1 MQSSSLRKSL
11 MEMPFHL
18 KTLPSEALDILRFF
32 AEHSENVAQTSAMI
46 DGTGLN
52 ERRFGVALR
61 RLVTKGYLIMDGY
74 QTYRLSD
81 NGRRAVDD
89 LAAYDEAAPEAAQA
103 EDESRIITRRLV
115 MVMPRTLL
123 SGQPTNV
130 YVGFD
135 EPEDTEYIEEPINLL
150 LRMQVVNS
158 AEDINPNK
166 DSAMLLD
173 NKAARQVF
181 EIVAGAYTKV
191 RLRCFV
197 YQIENEEDAPT
208 MEGGMYVDLN
218 VSAAPETIDRSLTAY
233 GVDVQFM
240 VRA

>member
-1 MQSSSLRKSL
+1 

-32 AEHSENVAQTSAMI
+32 AGHSENVAQTSAMI

-81 NGRRAVDD
+81 NGRRTVED
-89 LAAYDEAAPEAAQA
+89 LAAYDEVAPEAAQT
-103 EDESRIITRRLV
+103 DGSRIITRRLV
-115 MVMPRTLL
+115 LVTPRTLL

-130 YVGFD
+130 YAGFD
-135 EPEDTEYIEEPINLL
+135 EPEDTEYVEEPLNLL
-150 LRMQVVNS
+150 LRLQVVNS

-166 DSAMLLD
+166 DSAMLME
-173 NKAARQVF
+173 NRPARQVF
-181 EIVAGAYTKV
+181 EIIAGEYTKI

-197 YQIENEEDAPT
+197 YQVENEEDPPMMA
-208 MEGGMYVDLN
+208 GGMYADLN
-218 VSAAPETIDRSLTAY
+218 VTSSPETADRGLTAY
-233 GVDVQFM
+233 GVDVQFL
-240 VRA
+240 VRE

>member
-1 MQSSSLRKSL
+1 

-32 AEHSENVAQTSAMI
+32 AEHNENVAHTNAMI

-89 LAAYDEAAPEAAQA
+89 LAAYDESEPEAAQA
-103 EDESRIITRRLV
+103 ANESRIITRRLV
-115 MVMPRTLL
+115 LVVPRTLL

-130 YVGFD
+130 FVGFD
-135 EPEDTEYIEEPINLL
+135 EPEDTEYIEEPLNLL
-150 LRMQVVNS
+150 IRMQVVNS
-158 AEDINPNK
+158 SEDINPNK

-181 EIVAGAYTKV
+181 EIIAGAYTKL

-208 MEGGMYVDLN
+208 MAGGMYVDLN
-218 VSAAPETIDRSLTAY
+218 IAATPESVDRSLTAY

-240 VRA
+240 VRS